1 MKDGTSLCLHTYLLL
16 VSSHG
21 SVWGGGGQGRCV
33 TCICTLALTEGWV
46 LVGVSVGPIFIVQL
60 VKVTFKVLK
69 TGRIY
74 LSQDE
79 LF

>member
-33 TCICTLALTEGWV
+33 TCICTLALTRG
-46 LVGVSVGPIFIVQL
+46 LGISRGIRGTNIYSA
-60 VKVTFKVLK
+60 
-69 TGRIY
+69 TGQSY
-74 LSQDE
+74 
-79 LF
+79 F